1 MSQNTYQACLIQ
13 ISQDPRLGQTNKVYL
28 VSPENSTVVGR
39 AVSCEVTIDS
49 SQYQSVS
56 RRHAEIRPLTSQ
68 TAEGCPMWQLCDLE
82 SVNGTYINGQ
92 LLQGCQTLEPGDRIS
107 LGRTGPLFIF
117 DWQVNYRKTY
127 VTNTLKVGP
136 PQTDSVH
143 LTQLIPILSSQ
154 QDLLEKAYL
163 VPGLITVLVVIGLF
177 ASIGD
182 PDFFNGLLGLYLAGA
197 CFYYVYRLGGKH
209 KPWWLLLGSALI
221 TISIITSPVVYYF
234 IWLFRDVLP
243 GKIDTTD
250 LENMSFFTLFVRMF
264 FGAGLMEELL
274 KAIPVFIFLMLGRML
289 KSPWREAIGVW
300 EPLDGILI
308 ATASAA
314 GFTLIETVFQYVPDI
329 VQTLTID
336 GNPTQKAQEVG
347 IQLLIPRI
355 IGAVAGHMAYS
366 GYFGYFIGFSV
377 LRPKKRWLLLAIGY
391 LSASSIHALWNA
403 SNAFEEPWNI
413 MVLALAGVF
422 AYLFLVAAI
431 IKARQISPTR
441 AQNFATRL
449 GRSPNNW

>member
-1 MSQNTYQACLIQ
+1 MSQNIYQACLIE
-13 ISQDPRLGQTNKVYL
+13 ITEDPRLGQTNKTYL
-28 VSPENSTVVGR
+28 ISAEHSTILGR
-39 AVSCEVTIDS
+39 AVSCEITIDS

-56 RRHAEIRPLTSQ
+56 RRHAEIRPLVSKTSD
-68 TAEGCPMWQLCDLE
+68 GYPMWQLCDLE

-92 LLQGCQTLEPGDRIS
+92 LLEGCQNLEPGDRIS

-117 DWQVNYRKTY
+117 DWQVNHQQVSLTNARKLT
-127 VTNTLKVGP
+127 
-136 PQTDSVH
+136 QTDSVH

-163 VPGLITVLVVIGLF
+163 LPGLITVLVVIGLF

-182 PDFFNGLLGLYLAGA
+182 PVVFNSLLGIYLASAG
-197 CFYYVYRLGGKH
+197 FYYVYRLGGKH
-209 KPWWLLLGSALI
+209 KPWWLSIASALI
-221 TISIITSPVVYYF
+221 TVAIITSPMLDIFLFV
-234 IWLFRDVLP
+234 FRDLLP
-243 GKIDTTD
+243 GQIVGDV
-250 LENMSFFTLFVRMF
+250 ENISFFALFVRMF

-274 KAIPVFIFLMLGRML
+274 KAIPVFIFLLLGRML
-289 KSPWREAIGVW
+289 KSPWREAVGVW

-314 GFTLIETVFQYVPDI
+314 GFTLVETVFQYVPDI
-329 VQTLTID
+329 IQTISASGD
-336 GNPTQKAQEVG
+336 PVRAQEVG
-347 IQLLIPRI
+347 TQLLIPRI
-355 IGAVAGHMAYS
+355 VGAVAGHMAYS

-377 LRPKKRWLLLAIGY
+377 LKPKKRWLLLAIGY
-391 LSASSIHALWNA
+391 LSSSAIHALWNA

-431 IKARQISPTR
+431 LKARQISPTR
-441 AQNFATRL
+441 SQNFATRL
-449 GRSPNNW
+449 GRPHNW